1 LKLREAL
8 PRVVADALRGAA
20 ERNELDIAV
29 PLASAAALAYP
40 DDARIAEQIA
50 DVRKRQAAEK
60 ANAERLASEQRL
72 AALIQQ
78 RPLVGKDAGAAVE
91 AILSLRAA
99 GSEQSARYEQ
109 KLADVLAD
117 DMRNAANLD
126 AGNASLAAIR
136 MAARELGNSQALA
149 AIESAAA

>member
-1 LKLREAL
+1 MLPPAKDNARDVLEALLQNDPQNPDALKLREAL

-60 ANAERLASEQRL
+60 ANAERLAAS
-72 AALIQQ
+72 
-78 RPLVGKDAGAAVE
+78 
-91 AILSLRAA
+91 
-99 GSEQSARYEQ
+99 
-109 KLADVLAD
+109 
-117 DMRNAANLD
+117 NAWPP
-126 AGNASLAAIR
+126 
-136 MAARELGNSQALA
+136 
-149 AIESAAA
+149 